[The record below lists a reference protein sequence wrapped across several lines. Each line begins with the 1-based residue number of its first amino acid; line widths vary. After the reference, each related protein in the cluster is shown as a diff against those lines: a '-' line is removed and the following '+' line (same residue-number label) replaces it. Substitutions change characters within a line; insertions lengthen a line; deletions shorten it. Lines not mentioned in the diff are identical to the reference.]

1 MTGPDGASNA
11 HEEAVELW
19 ARYIRDGRLETLEQ
33 ALARFREALEA
44 RDSWGLAN
52 LSSALLEW
60 HKRTGEDAALAEAL
74 TSGRSAVAAAGE
86 GPGLAAALNNLSGAL
101 RYSFQMTGDDGL
113 LAEAAAALRRGVAAA
128 ADESTR
134 ATLLSNL
141 SGTLEQQ
148 YGRESS
154 PDLLR
159 ESITALRQSLALR
172 AGSGQVPTRELV
184 RLVNLLRICY
194 EQVGDGEAL
203 DEAIAISRQVIAGI
217 PPGSPG
223 PGIAGALSN
232 LGLLLCKRYERTG
245 EPESFTEA
253 VSAGRAAVTA
263 SAADRLPRGSAWSNV
278 GNTLLSGY
286 ERTGDEAMLSASL
299 DAHREA
305 LAAGEDHPDRALL
318 VANADRS
325 LTVGFQATGSPAL
338 LDERIRVRRAALAQ
352 HGAQRCQGLLE
363 IAELLQSPP
372 WCVKR
377 YLRSRRDHRGAA
389 RGRRRCSRRP
399 SGASARAVESGRR
412 ASGPL
417 AENCGHGG
425 RRRSGRGI
433 SRGDRD
439 HAS

>member
-1 MTGPDGASNA
+1 MTRPDGASDA
-11 HEEAVELW
+11 HEEAVKLW
-19 ARYIRDGRLETLEQ
+19 AHYIRDGRLETLEQ
-33 ALARFREALEA
+33 ALTRFREALDA
-44 RDSWGLAN
+44 SDSWGLAN

-60 HKRTGEDAALAEAL
+60 HKRTGEDAALAEAV
-74 TSGRSAVAAAGE
+74 TIGRSAVAAAGQ

-101 RYSFQMTGDDGL
+101 EVLLPATGDDGL

-134 ATLLSNL
+134 AILQSNL

-148 YGRESS
+148 YGRGSS

-159 ESITALRQSLALR
+159 ESITALRESLALR
-172 AGSGQVPTRELV
+172 AGSGPVPTGELV
-184 RLVNLLRICY
+184 RLVNLLRIRY
-194 EQVGDGEAL
+194 EQTSDGEAL
-203 DEAIAISRQVIAGI
+203 DEAIAISRQVIAGF
-217 PPGSPG
+217 PPGSSG
-223 PGIAGALSN
+223 PGIAGPLSN

-253 VSAGRAAVTA
+253 VTAGRAAVTA
-263 SAADRLPRGSAWSNV
+263 SAADRLLRGSAWSNL

-318 VANADRS
+318 LANADRG
-325 LTVGFQATGSPAL
+325 LMVGFQATGSLAL
-338 LDERIRVRRAALAQ
+338 LDERIRLRRAALAE

-363 IAELLQSPP
+363 MAELLGSALARRTRSPIST
-372 WCVKR
+372 R
-377 YLRSRRDHRGAA
+377 SSRRCAGP
-389 RGRRRCSRRP
+389 SP
-399 SGASARAVESGRR
+399 LLLPISGASARAVESGRR
-412 ASGPL
+412 APGSLTG
-417 AENCGHGG
+417 NCGHGG

-433 SRGDRD
+433 AGGD
-439 HAS
+439 